1 MNVRDVS
8 QRTGKPIVVA
18 TIVLFALAVGATAG
32 SLTPSALPAAT
43 MHSLANIY
51 DSIASAAF
59 DSSAIVANQ
68 NGSLLGN
75 LKYIEN
81 QIVWASGSN
90 NIWSLN
96 SGNVGIGTTVP
107 TAKLAVAGTASVS
120 STLTLAGALVSS
132 FTASSTFAG
141 SLNTTLGLHSLA
153 DVSAGGRFLG
163 LGTGSNSF
171 AGSLR
176 VGKGL
181 NVAGTASVSNQLR
194 VYNGGNYFE
203 ISENSSGFAHL
214 FNSNINQ
221 IYVDATPGNATYSP
235 GQFITNRE
243 FLVLASPSKTAY
255 GMNIGQTV
263 QLNSRGILQNNNVLS
278 YGSWIANF
286 GSTDY
291 TGVTVANAIGQEI
304 NTVESVGDQGYS
316 EAKPYTYRA
325 TVGQQIVPE
334 SELLGFGLTLRGY
347 NGSIGLLLSR
357 SAGAEDPGSGRVYP
371 AAKWNIPL
379 FIGKDAT
386 APAGTGFLAQGS
398 TNVASAA
405 QNFMKVTDN
414 WVNGINMSDATF
426 SGVPLRI
433 LSFVVTSSSSV
444 GIGTTSPRTQLSIH
458 GTGGQTTAAFTNS
471 GSRAGALLLNETNT
485 LPGSGGAVL
494 FGGTNSASWFGG
506 IKGLLTSGDNSS
518 QGRCGILNAECG
530 DRCRSDRTDAHYGWR
545 QHRYW
550 YHHPRAEA

>member
-1 MNVRDVS
+1 M
-8 QRTGKPIVVA
+8 
-18 TIVLFALAVGATAG
+18 
-32 SLTPSALPAAT
+32 
-43 MHSLANIY
+43 
-51 DSIASAAF
+51 
-59 DSSAIVANQ
+59 
-68 NGSLLGN
+68 
-75 LKYIEN
+75 
-81 QIVWASGSN
+81 
-90 NIWSLN
+90 
-96 SGNVGIGTTVP
+96 
-107 TAKLAVAGTASVS
+107 
-120 STLTLAGALVSS
+120 
-132 FTASSTFAG
+132 
-141 SLNTTLGLHSLA
+141 
-153 DVSAGGRFLG
+153 
-163 LGTGSNSF
+163 
-171 AGSLR
+171 
-176 VGKGL
+176 
-181 NVAGTASVSNQLR
+181 
-194 VYNGGNYFE
+194 
-203 ISENSSGFAHL
+203 
-214 FNSNINQ
+214 
-221 IYVDATPGNATYSP
+221 
-235 GQFITNRE
+235 
-243 FLVLASPSKTAY
+243 
-255 GMNIGQTV
+255 
-263 QLNSRGILQNNNVLS
+263 
-278 YGSWIANF
+278 
-286 GSTDY
+286 
-291 TGVTVANAIGQEI
+291 
-304 NTVESVGDQGYS
+304 
-316 EAKPYTYRA
+316 
-325 TVGQQIVPE
+325 
-334 SELLGFGLTLRGY
+334 TLRGY

-545 QHRYW
+545 QHRYCTTTPSRSEVGAISSPLHRECQLDSPFALRRLHRW
-550 YHHPRAEA
+550 PVHHLSASTSDRLDIRRGSGTLAETLMSIASSGNVGIGTTTSGQSWTSKPHLPERHDSSLCASPMQEENPQINFAVNAAGSSFSM